1 MPKIV
6 DHAARREQL
15 AAALWRVVVRD
26 GVEAASLRRVAA
38 EAGWSVGS
46 LRHYFETQAD
56 LLHFA
61 MELVVTRVTDRV
73 AALPQETDPVAAA
86 TGLLHQFLPLD
97 ADRRAEMEVWLAFAS
112 RALVDPSLRE
122 LRDEAHTGVR
132 GVCRRAVE
140 LLGAARPRARG
151 RAAARPGGRSRA
163 ARHRR
168 SRRDHARPPAQAPR
182 GAPGLAHAMQPSNSI
197 SDS

>member
-6 DHAARREQL
+6 DHAVRREQL

-61 MELVVTRVTDRV
+61 MELVVTRVTDRI
-73 AALPQETDPVAAA
+73 AAMPQETDPVAAA

-140 LLGAARPRARG
+140 LLGAAK
-151 RAAARPGGRSRA
+151 
-163 ARHRR
+163 
-168 SRRDHARPPAQAPR
+168 
-182 GAPGLAHAMQPSNSI
+182 PGLEAERLHALVDGLAQHAIVAPDVTTPARQRKLLAAHLDSLTMQPSNSI

>member
-1 MPKIV
+1 MPKVV

-15 AAALWRVVVRD
+15 AAALWRVVLRE

-46 LRHYFETQAD
+46 LRHYFDTQAD

-61 MELVVTRVTDRV
+61 MELVIRRVTERV
-73 AALPQETDPVAAA
+73 AALPEEADPHAAA
-86 TGLLHQFLPLD
+86 TDLLHQFLPLD

-132 GVCRRAVE
+132 GVCRRAAE
-140 LLGAARPRARG
+140 LLGAPNPDLEAERL
-151 RAAARPGGRSRA
+151 
-163 ARHRR
+163 
-168 SRRDHARPPAQAPR
+168 HALVD
-182 GAPGLAHAMQPSNSI
+182 GLAQHAIVAPDVTTPARQREIVAAHLESLGTPR
-197 SDS
+197 